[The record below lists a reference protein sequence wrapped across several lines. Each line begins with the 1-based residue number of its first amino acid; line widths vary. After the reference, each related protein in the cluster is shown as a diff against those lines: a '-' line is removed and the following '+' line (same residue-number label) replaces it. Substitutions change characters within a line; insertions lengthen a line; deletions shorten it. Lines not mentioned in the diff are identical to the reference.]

1 MTAKEYLSGYK
12 DMCEQLSDRLQEVRG
27 LKDMKYNISASFDSA
42 SKASGGDS
50 RMSRIVA
57 KMDELEELVER
68 EVACI
73 TSKKMEIERAIGS
86 VKNEQFRTLLEK
98 KYIQFKSLEVIAVE
112 MGYGYRHICRLHGEA
127 LKQIRCH

>member
-27 LKDMKYNISASFDSA
+27 LNDMKFNISASFNSA
-42 SKASGGDS
+42 SKVSGGDA

-57 KMDELEELVER
+57 KLDELEELVER
-68 EVACI
+68 EVSSI
-73 TSKKMEIERAIGS
+73 TKKKREIERAIAS
-86 VKNEQFRTLLEK
+86 VENEQFRTLLTK
-98 KYIQFKSLEVIAVE
+98 KYIHFKSLEAIAVE